1 MPRLQPSLDEMR
13 DRESRAVMADG
24 QTRKALSDD
33 EMGKLLRVARQT
45 YQKRRRQPDT
55 FIMREFR
62 AMVRVLGLSDEEIV
76 RFVRG
81 KRK

>member
-24 QTRKALSDD
+24 QARKAYNDE
-33 EMGKLLRVARQT
+33 EMGKFLAITRPT

-55 FIMREFR
+55 FTMREFR

-76 RFVRG
+76 RFIRG

>member
-1 MPRLQPSLDEMR
+1 MPKIQPSLDEMR

-24 QTRKALSDD
+24 QMRKALKD
-33 EMGKLLRVARQT
+33 EDMGRFLSITRPT

-55 FIMREFR
+55 FTMREFR
-62 AMVRVLGLSDEEIV
+62 ALIRVLGLSDEEII

>member
-24 QTRKALSDD
+24 QVRKAYNDK
-33 EMGKLLRVARQT
+33 EMGKFLAITRPT

-55 FIMREFR
+55 FTMREFR

-76 RFVRG
+76 RFIRG